1 MPYSKAH
8 SRYDRL
14 AVQAKLS
21 GRPAKKL
28 ASLLESAAGQY
39 AKPDVFRAGK
49 FLHKRDKADARSLMD
64 LAETAANVKKLLG
77 STKYKTFIETF
88 NKLAWSATRI
98 LAEQIDPMSVF
109 ALLNLPL
116 AFEQFAQHT
125 RAAAAIRDAAASA
138 RAQRRG
144 RPRMADSRQRL
155 IDHLTRLASSQSP
168 YLAENPGAL
177 EKWVVE
183 AARACGASVPNAQWR
198 QRVLTKKKARPPPS
212 I

>member
-1 MPYSKAH
+1 MSYEKAH

-21 GRPAKKL
+21 GRRAKRL
-28 ASLLESAAGQY
+28 ASLLESASVQH
-39 AKPDVFRAGK
+39 AKPDVFGAGE
-49 FLHKRDKADARSLMD
+49 FLRKRDKADARRLMV

-88 NKLAWSATRI
+88 NKLTWSARRI
-98 LAEQIDPMSVF
+98 LDEQIDPKSVF

-138 RAQRRG
+138 RPQRRG

-155 IDHLTRLASSQSP
+155 VDHLTRLAFLHSP

-183 AARACGASVPNAQWR
+183 AARACGASVPTAQWR
-198 QRVLTKKKARPPPS
+198 QRDLTKKKATLPPS